1 MGETISNK
9 IVLEGEAEYKRALA
23 DINSR
28 LRENKSA
35 MKAAAAEYDAAGDS
49 MEAMYRYGDS
59 LERTMASQNEALG
72 LMSEHLDR
80 VEACYGKNSRE
91 ANELRTKINN
101 MRVELAKTQTQM
113 RQFEGSMDAA
123 AQTGDDLKAGMDAG
137 SAGLEQVGEAAGRA
151 NEDVQEL
158 SQSIADTMGKK
169 IIDFVIAGK
178 AFDTLKD
185 GLSQAVTWAIGEG
198 VDGLRERGYMQS
210 GTGDVQ
216 LTQSRLD
223 VKDQVDRL
231 WSGRMDGM
239 ATAAAVETVD
249 TVMDNLSQV
258 MPGAVA
264 EVTNAAI
271 FQQERFGASII
282 EQMNRADAMVKTFG
296 IDWMNAFDLMTLGF
310 QNSHDGGEMMLR
322 MFDENA
328 QVFRQ
333 MGYDADD
340 MFSTILSA
348 VNNEEL
354 GKDSNLNKGMME
366 LISTVTDGSKESLAT
381 LKALG
386 IEAKDIGVKAQ
397 QGGETAA
404 AAYQLVLERLLSVED
419 VTKRNELGA
428 ALFGEKVWTATGG
441 DIASALLAGFGQTIE
456 ADGVTQAAMDALLDN
471 IDDSLAQLKERGNQ
485 AAGQAM
491 EPLIDGLNG
500 GLKEVNRIIDEETDG
515 TVTGILGRFQ
525 EISDEA
531 DRQENEAIN
540 QWFGQWLDG
549 LVQGTKE
556 KLQGT
561 TQGAAEA
568 MSAATADLI
577 AELDAIDERITA
589 AWRSGDD
596 AEAMNL
602 EGRKQ
607 ELIEQINSMATDV
620 SEEFSGMGTDAASAL
635 EDTSG
640 DMRTAGETLTGEAVG
655 AMTDAQGDMRTEGE
669 TLGGEGV
676 TGLEDGLSG
685 MRDAS
690 MSAVDGAVAE
700 LYGGVSRAYAAGQ
713 ATGKAYARGYKS
725 ALGIASPSRVMR
737 EAAQDTVSPLFDEFE
752 QDRMRLY
759 EAAAGLAQAVSDGY
773 GDSAALRAEAPQSGA
788 QAAGGADV
796 ETMAQAMQKAMSGMA
811 FELDGSRFAVLIE
824 PGVSRATQQRAMA
837 TVRGQGAAARSW

>member
-91 ANELRTKINN
+91 ANELRTRINN

-151 NEDVQEL
+151 SEDVQEL

-185 GLSQAVTWAIGEG
+185 GLKQAVTWAIGEG

-216 LTQSRLD
+216 LTDARMA
-223 VKDQVDRL
+223 VKDQVDLR
-231 WSGRMDGM
+231 WSGRLDGM

-258 MPGAVA
+258 MPDAVA
-264 EVTNAAI
+264 EVTSAAI
-271 FQQERFGASII
+271 FQQERFGASIA
-282 EQMNRADAMVKTFG
+282 EQMQRADAMVKTFG
-296 IDWMNAFDLMTLGF
+296 VDWMDAFDLMTLGF
-310 QNSHDGGEMMLR
+310 QNSHDGGEMMLK

-340 MFSTILSA
+340 MFATILGA
-348 VNNEEL
+348 VNNTEL

-404 AAYQLVLERLLSVED
+404 AAYQLVLERLLSVTD
-419 VTKRNELGA
+419 VAKRNELGS

-471 IDDSLAQLKERGNQ
+471 IGDSWAGLKERASQQVGAATEGLVSDANAFLKDVNDQTDKMGGDVLKGASQ
-485 AAGQAM
+485 AAAN
-491 EPLIDGLNG
+491 LIDR
-500 GLKEVNRIIDEETDG
+500 KIEENKAST
-515 TVTGILGRFQ
+515 Q
-525 EISDEA
+525 S
-531 DRQENEAIN
+531 
-540 QWFGQWLDG
+540 
-549 LVQGTKE
+549 
-556 KLQGT
+556 LQD
-561 TQGAAEA
+561 A
-568 MSAATADLI
+568 MAAATADLYAQLEALDDQI
-577 AELDAIDERITA
+577 NAAWMNGDNAEALTLEGQKQQLIDEIA
-589 AWRSGDD
+589 AVKQEVMDGFGEVGS
-596 AEAMNL
+596 EAATSL
-602 EGRKQ
+602 EGKA
-607 ELIEQINSMATDV
+607 E
-620 SEEFSGMGTDAASAL
+620 
-635 EDTSG
+635 
-640 DMRTAGETLTGEAVG
+640 DMRTSAETLTGEAVG
-655 AMTDAQGDMRTEGE
+655 AVTDAQSDMQSAGD
-669 TLGGEGV
+669 TLGQSGV
-676 TGLEDGLSG
+676 TGLEESLEG
-685 MRDAS
+685 MREAS
-690 MSAVDGAVAE
+690 GNAVDGAVAE

-752 QDRMRLY
+752 QDRARLY
-759 EAAAGLAQAVSDGY
+759 EAAAGLAQAVSEGY
-773 GDSAALRAEAPQSGA
+773 GDSPALHAEAHQGGA
-788 QAAGGADV
+788 QAAGGVSV

-824 PGVSRATQQRAMA
+824 PGVSRATAQRAAA
-837 TVRGQGAAARSW
+837 TIKGQGAAARSW

>member
-9 IVLEGEAEYKRALA
+9 IVLEGEAEYKKALA

-59 LERTMASQNEALG
+59 LERTMQTQNEALG

-137 SAGLEQVGEAAGRA
+137 SLGLEQVGEAAGRA
-151 NEDVQEL
+151 NEDVQDL
-158 SQSIADTMGKK
+158 SQSIADTMGRK

-210 GTGDVQ
+210 GTGDAQ

-258 MPGAVA
+258 MPGTVA

-271 FQQERFGASII
+271 FQQERFGASVG

-354 GKDSNLNKGMME
+354 GKDSNLNKGMMA
-366 LISTVTDGSKESLAT
+366 LISTVTDGSKESLKT
-381 LKALG
+381 LKTLG

-404 AAYQLVLERLLSVED
+404 AAYQLVLDRLMSVED

-441 DIASALLAGFGQTIE
+441 DIANALLAGFGQTIE
-456 ADGVTQAAMDALLDN
+456 ADGVTQAAMNALLDN
-471 IDDSLAQLKERGNQ
+471 IGDSWAGLKERASQQVGAATEGLVSDANAFLKDVNDQTDKMGGDVLKGASQ
-485 AAGQAM
+485 AAANLLDRKIEENKASMQSLQDAM
-491 EPLIDGLNG
+491 
-500 GLKEVNRIIDEETDG
+500 
-515 TVTGILGRFQ
+515 
-525 EISDEA
+525 A
-531 DRQENEAIN
+531 
-540 QWFGQWLDG
+540 
-549 LVQGTKE
+549 
-556 KLQGT
+556 
-561 TQGAAEA
+561 
-568 MSAATADLI
+568 AATADLY
-577 AELDAIDERITA
+577 AQLEALDDQINAAWMNGDNVEALTLEGQKQQLIDEIA
-589 AWRSGDD
+589 AVKQEVMDGFGEVGT
-596 AEAMNL
+596 EAATSL
-602 EGRKQ
+602 EGK
-607 ELIEQINSMATDV
+607 
-620 SEEFSGMGTDAASAL
+620 EE
-635 EDTSG
+635 
-640 DMRTAGETLTGEAVG
+640 DMRTSAETLTGAAVG
-655 AMTDAQGDMRTEGE
+655 AVTDAQGDMQSAGD
-669 TLGGEGV
+669 TLGQSGV
-676 TGLEDGLSG
+676 TGLEESLGG
-685 MRDAS
+685 MREAS
-690 MSAVDGAVAE
+690 GNAVDGAVAE

-752 QDRMRLY
+752 QDRARLY
-759 EAAAGLAQAVSDGY
+759 EAAAGLAQAVSEGY
-773 GDSAALRAEAPQSGA
+773 GDSSALRAEAPQGGA
-788 QAAGGADV
+788 QAAGGASV

-811 FELDGSRFAVLIE
+811 FELDGNRFAVLIE
-824 PGVSRATQQRAMA
+824 PGVSRATAQRAVA
-837 TVRGQGAAARSW
+837 TIKGQGAAARSW

>member
-9 IVLEGEAEYKRALA
+9 IVLEGEAEYKKALG

-59 LERTMASQNEALG
+59 LERTMQTQNEALG

-101 MRVELAKTQTQM
+101 MRVELSKTQTQM

-185 GLSQAVTWAIGEG
+185 GLKQAVTWAIGEG

-216 LTQSRLD
+216 LTDARMA
-223 VKDQVDRL
+223 VKDQVDLR
-231 WSGRMDGM
+231 WSGRLDGM

-258 MPGAVA
+258 MPGTVA
-264 EVTNAAI
+264 EVTSAAI
-271 FQQERFGASII
+271 FQQERFGASIA
-282 EQMNRADAMVKTFG
+282 EQMQRADAMVKTFG
-296 IDWMNAFDLMTLGF
+296 IDWMDAFDLMTLGF

-340 MFSTILSA
+340 MFATILGA
-348 VNNEEL
+348 VNNAEL

-366 LISTVTDGSKESLAT
+366 LISTVTDGSKESVKT

-404 AAYQLVLERLLSVED
+404 AAYQLVLERLMSVED
-419 VTKRNELGA
+419 VAKRNELGA

-456 ADGVTQAAMDALLDN
+456 TEGVTQAAMDALLDN
-471 IDDSLAQLKERGNQ
+471 IGDSWAGLKERASQQVGAATEGLVSDANEFLKDVNDQTDKMGGDVLKGASQ
-485 AAGQAM
+485 AAAN
-491 EPLIDGLNG
+491 LIDR
-500 GLKEVNRIIDEETDG
+500 KIEENKASM
-515 TVTGILGRFQ
+515 Q
-525 EISDEA
+525 S
-531 DRQENEAIN
+531 
-540 QWFGQWLDG
+540 
-549 LVQGTKE
+549 
-556 KLQGT
+556 LQD
-561 TQGAAEA
+561 A
-568 MSAATADLI
+568 MAAATADLYAQLEALDDQI
-577 AELDAIDERITA
+577 NAAWMNGDNAEALTLEGQKQQLIDEIA
-589 AWRSGDD
+589 AV
-596 AEAMNL
+596 
-602 EGRKQ
+602 KQ
-607 ELIEQINSMATDV
+607 EVMDGFGEVGTEAAT
-620 SEEFSGMGTDAASAL
+620 SLGGKAE
-635 EDTSG
+635 
-640 DMRTAGETLTGEAVG
+640 DMRTSAETLAGEAVG
-655 AMTDAQGDMRTEGE
+655 AVTDAQGDMQTAGE

-713 ATGKAYARGYKS
+713 ATGKAYAQGYKS

-752 QDRMRLY
+752 QDRARLY

>member
-9 IVLEGEAEYKRALA
+9 IVLEGEAEYKKALG

-59 LERTMASQNEALG
+59 LERTMQTQNEALG

-101 MRVELAKTQTQM
+101 MRVELSKTQTQM

-185 GLSQAVTWAIGEG
+185 GLKQAVTWAIGEG

-216 LTQSRLD
+216 LTDARMA
-223 VKDQVDRL
+223 VKDQVDLR
-231 WSGRMDGM
+231 WSGRLDGM
-239 ATAAAVETVD
+239 STAAAVETVD

-258 MPGAVA
+258 MPGTVA
-264 EVTNAAI
+264 EVTSAAI
-271 FQQERFGASII
+271 FQQERFGASIA
-282 EQMNRADAMVKTFG
+282 EQMQRADAMVKTFG
-296 IDWMNAFDLMTLGF
+296 IDWMDAFDLMTLGF

-340 MFSTILSA
+340 MFATILGA
-348 VNNEEL
+348 VNNAEL

-366 LISTVTDGSKESLAT
+366 LISTVTDGSKESVKT

-404 AAYQLVLERLLSVED
+404 AAYQLVLERLMSVED
-419 VTKRNELGA
+419 VAKRNELGA

-456 ADGVTQAAMDALLDN
+456 TEGVTQAAMDALLDN
-471 IDDSLAQLKERGNQ
+471 IGDSWAGVKERASQQVGAATEGLVSDANAFLKDVNDQTDKMGGDVLKGASQ
-485 AAGQAM
+485 AAAN
-491 EPLIDGLNG
+491 LIDR
-500 GLKEVNRIIDEETDG
+500 KIEENKASM
-515 TVTGILGRFQ
+515 Q
-525 EISDEA
+525 S
-531 DRQENEAIN
+531 
-540 QWFGQWLDG
+540 
-549 LVQGTKE
+549 
-556 KLQGT
+556 LQD
-561 TQGAAEA
+561 A
-568 MSAATADLI
+568 MAAATADLYAQLEALDDQI
-577 AELDAIDERITA
+577 NAAWMNGDNAEALTLEGQKQQLIDEIA
-589 AWRSGDD
+589 AV
-596 AEAMNL
+596 
-602 EGRKQ
+602 KQ
-607 ELIEQINSMATDV
+607 EVMDGFGDVGTEAAT
-620 SEEFSGMGTDAASAL
+620 SLGGKAE
-635 EDTSG
+635 

-655 AMTDAQGDMRTEGE
+655 AVTDAQTDMQTASE
-669 TLGGEGV
+669 TLGSSAV
-676 TGLEDGLSG
+676 TGLTEELAG
-685 MRDAS
+685 MTGASTDA
-690 MSAVDGAVAE
+690 VNGAVAE
-700 LYGGVSRAYAAGQ
+700 LFGGVSRAYAAGQ

-752 QDRMRLY
+752 QDRARLY
-759 EAAAGLAQAVSDGY
+759 EAAAGLAQAVSEGY

-788 QAAGGADV
+788 QAAGGASV

-811 FELDGSRFAVLIE
+811 FELDGNRFAVLIE
-824 PGVSRATQQRAMA
+824 PGVSRATAQRAVA
-837 TVRGQGAAARSW
+837 TIKGQGAAARSW

>member
-9 IVLEGEAEYKRALA
+9 IVLEGEAEYKKALG

-59 LERTMASQNEALG
+59 LERTMQTQNEALG

-101 MRVELAKTQTQM
+101 MRVELSKTQTQM

-185 GLSQAVTWAIGEG
+185 GLKQAVTWAIGEG

-216 LTQSRLD
+216 LTDARMA
-223 VKDQVDRL
+223 VKDQVDLR
-231 WSGRMDGM
+231 WSGRLDGM

-258 MPGAVA
+258 MPGTVA
-264 EVTNAAI
+264 EVTSAAI
-271 FQQERFGASII
+271 FQQERFGASIA
-282 EQMNRADAMVKTFG
+282 EQMQRADAMVKTFG
-296 IDWMNAFDLMTLGF
+296 IDWMDAFDLMTLGF

-340 MFSTILSA
+340 MFATILGA
-348 VNNEEL
+348 VNNAEL

-366 LISTVTDGSKESLAT
+366 LISTVTDGSKESVKT

-404 AAYQLVLERLLSVED
+404 AAYQLVLERLMSVED
-419 VTKRNELGA
+419 VAKRNELGA

-441 DIASALLAGFGQTIE
+441 DIANALLAGFGQTIE
-456 ADGVTQAAMDALLDN
+456 ADGVTQAAMNALLDN
-471 IDDSLAQLKERGNQ
+471 IGDSWAVLKERASQQVGAATEGLVSDANAFLKDVNAQTDKMGGDVLKGASQ
-485 AAGQAM
+485 AAADLIGRKIEESKEAHQNLQA
-491 EPLIDGLNG
+491 E
-500 GLKEVNRIIDEETDG
+500 
-515 TVTGILGRFQ
+515 
-525 EISDEA
+525 
-531 DRQENEAIN
+531 
-540 QWFGQWLDG
+540 LDAG
-549 LVQGTKE
+549 
-556 KLQGT
+556 
-561 TQGAAEA
+561 
-568 MSAATADLI
+568 MADLI

-602 EGRKQ
+602 EFRKQ
-607 ELIEQINSMATDV
+607 ELIEQINSMATEV
-620 SEEFSGMGTDAASAL
+620 SEEFSGMGTDAA
-635 EDTSG
+635 TSLSDKSG
-640 DMRTAGETLTGEAVG
+640 EMRTAGETLTGEAVG
-655 AMTDAQGDMRTEGE
+655 AVTDAQGDMQTAGE

-676 TGLEDGLSG
+676 TGLEDGLSD

-713 ATGKAYARGYKS
+713 ATGKAYAQGYKS

-773 GDSAALRAEAPQSGA
+773 GDSAALRAEAPQGGA

-811 FELDGSRFAVLIE
+811 FELDGNRFAVLIE

>member
-9 IVLEGEAEYKRALA
+9 IVLEGEAEYKKALG

-59 LERTMASQNEALG
+59 LERTMQTQNEALG

-101 MRVELAKTQTQM
+101 MRVELSKTQTQM

-185 GLSQAVTWAIGEG
+185 GLKQAVTWAIGEG

-216 LTQSRLD
+216 LTDARMA
-223 VKDQVDRL
+223 VKDQVDLR
-231 WSGRMDGM
+231 WSGRLDGM
-239 ATAAAVETVD
+239 ATAAAVGTVD
-249 TVMDNLSQV
+249 TVTSNLSQV
-258 MPGAVA
+258 MPGTVA
-264 EVTNAAI
+264 EVTSAAI
-271 FQQERFGASII
+271 FQQERFGASIA
-282 EQMNRADAMVKTFG
+282 EQMQRADAMVKTFG
-296 IDWMNAFDLMTLGF
+296 IDWMDAFDLMTLGF

-340 MFSTILSA
+340 MFATILGA
-348 VNNEEL
+348 VNNAEL

-366 LISTVTDGSKESLAT
+366 LISTVTDGSKESVKT

-404 AAYQLVLERLLSVED
+404 AAYQLVLERLMSVED
-419 VTKRNELGA
+419 VAKRNELGA

-456 ADGVTQAAMDALLDN
+456 TEGVTQAAMDALLDN
-471 IDDSLAQLKERGNQ
+471 IGDNWAGLKERASQQVGAATEGLVSDANEFLKDVNDQTDKMGGDVLKGASQ
-485 AAGQAM
+485 AAAN
-491 EPLIDGLNG
+491 LIDR
-500 GLKEVNRIIDEETDG
+500 KIEENKASM
-515 TVTGILGRFQ
+515 Q
-525 EISDEA
+525 S
-531 DRQENEAIN
+531 
-540 QWFGQWLDG
+540 
-549 LVQGTKE
+549 
-556 KLQGT
+556 LQD
-561 TQGAAEA
+561 A
-568 MSAATADLI
+568 MAAATADLYAQLEALDDQI
-577 AELDAIDERITA
+577 NAAWMNGDNAEALTLEGQKQQLIDEIA
-589 AWRSGDD
+589 AV
-596 AEAMNL
+596 
-602 EGRKQ
+602 KQ
-607 ELIEQINSMATDV
+607 EVMDGFGDVGTEAAT
-620 SEEFSGMGTDAASAL
+620 SLGGKAE
-635 EDTSG
+635 

-655 AMTDAQGDMRTEGE
+655 AVTDAQTDMQTASE
-669 TLGGEGV
+669 TLGSSAV
-676 TGLEDGLSG
+676 TGLTEELAG
-685 MRDAS
+685 MTGASTDA
-690 MSAVDGAVAE
+690 VNGAVAE
-700 LYGGVSRAYAAGQ
+700 LFGGVSRAYAAGQ

-752 QDRMRLY
+752 QDRARLY
-759 EAAAGLAQAVSDGY
+759 EAAAGLAQAVSEGY
-773 GDSAALRAEAPQSGA
+773 GDSAALRAEAPQGGA
-788 QAAGGADV
+788 QAAGGASV

>member
-1 MGETISNK
+1 MSDKNTMKNN
-9 IVLEGEAEYKRALA
+9 IVLEGEAEYKKALG

-28 LRENKSA
+28 LRESKSA

-49 MEAMYRYGDS
+49 MQAMYRYGDS
-59 LERTMASQNEALG
+59 LERTMESQNAALG
-72 LMSEHLDR
+72 LMSEHLEK

-101 MRVELAKTQTQM
+101 MRTELAKTQMQM
-113 RQFEGSMDAA
+113 RQFESSMDAA
-123 AQTGDDLKAGMDAG
+123 AETGDDLKAGMDAG

-158 SQSIADTMGKK
+158 SQSIADMMGKK

-198 VDGLRERGYMQS
+198 MDDLRERGRMQS
-210 GTGDVQ
+210 GTGNTP
-216 LTQSRLD
+216 LTDARMGI
-223 VKDQVDRL
+223 KDQIDRR
-231 WSGRMDGM
+231 WSGRLNGE
-239 ATAAAVETVD
+239 ATGDAVETVD
-249 TVMDNLSQV
+249 SVMDNLSLV
-258 MPGAVA
+258 MPRTVA

-271 FQQERFGASII
+271 FQQERFGASIS

-296 IDWMNAFDLMTLGF
+296 IDWMDAFDLMTLGF

-328 QVFRQ
+328 QVFRR

-340 MFSTILSA
+340 MFATILGA

-354 GKDSNLNKGMME
+354 GEDSNLNEGMME

-419 VTKRNELGA
+419 VAKRNELGS
-428 ALFGEKVWTATGG
+428 ALFGEDVWTATGG

-471 IDDSLAQLKERGNQ
+471 IGDNWAGLKARMAQQVGAATEVLASDANVFLKDVNAQTDKMGGDVLKGASQ
-485 AAGQAM
+485 AAANLVDRKIEENKASMQSLQDAM
-491 EPLIDGLNG
+491 
-500 GLKEVNRIIDEETDG
+500 
-515 TVTGILGRFQ
+515 
-525 EISDEA
+525 A
-531 DRQENEAIN
+531 
-540 QWFGQWLDG
+540 
-549 LVQGTKE
+549 
-556 KLQGT
+556 
-561 TQGAAEA
+561 
-568 MSAATADLI
+568 AATADLYAQLEALDDRI
-577 AELDAIDERITA
+577 NAAWMNGDNAEALTLEGQKQQLIDEIARVKQEVMDGFGEVGSEA
-589 AWRSGDD
+589 ATS
-596 AEAMNL
+596 L
-602 EGRKQ
+602 EGKA
-607 ELIEQINSMATDV
+607 E
-620 SEEFSGMGTDAASAL
+620 
-635 EDTSG
+635 
-640 DMRTAGETLTGEAVG
+640 DMRTSAETLTGEAVG
-655 AMTDAQGDMRTEGE
+655 AVTDAQGDMQSAGD
-669 TLGGEGV
+669 TLGQSGV
-676 TGLEDGLSG
+676 TGLEESLGG
-685 MRDAS
+685 MREAS
-690 MSAVDGAVAE
+690 GNAVDGAVAE
-700 LYGGVSRAYAAGQ
+700 LFGGVSRAYAAGQ

-752 QDRMRLY
+752 RDRARLY
-759 EAAAGLAQAVSDGY
+759 QAAAGLAQAVSEGY
-773 GDSAALRAEAPQSGA
+773 GDSAALRAEAPQGGA
-788 QAAGGADV
+788 QAAGGASV

-811 FELDGSRFAVLIE
+811 FELDGNRFAVLIE
-824 PGVSRATQQRAMA
+824 PGVSRATAQRAVA
-837 TVRGQGAAARSW
+837 TIKGQGAAARSW

>member
-113 RQFEGSMDAA
+113 RQFEDSMDAA
-123 AQTGDDLKAGMDAG
+123 SDAGDDLKAGMDAG

-151 NEDVQEL
+151 SEDVQDL

-185 GLSQAVTWAIGEG
+185 GLKQAVTWAIGEG

-258 MPGAVA
+258 MPGTVA

-271 FQQERFGASII
+271 FQQERFGASVG
-282 EQMNRADAMVKTFG
+282 EQMSRADAMVKTFG
-296 IDWMNAFDLMTLGF
+296 IDWMDAFDLMTLGF

-354 GKDSNLNKGMME
+354 GKDSNLNKGMMA
-366 LISTVTDGSKESLAT
+366 LIATVTDGSKESLKT
-381 LKALG
+381 LKTLG

-419 VTKRNELGA
+419 VTKRNELGS

-441 DIASALLAGFGQTIE
+441 DIANALLAGFGQTIE
-456 ADGVTQAAMDALLDN
+456 ADGVTQAAMNALLDN
-471 IDDSLAQLKERGNQ
+471 IGDSWAGLKERASQQVGAATEGLVSDANVFLKDVNAQTDKMGGDVLKGASQ
-485 AAGQAM
+485 AAAN
-491 EPLIDGLNG
+491 LIDR
-500 GLKEVNRIIDEETDG
+500 KIEENKASM
-515 TVTGILGRFQ
+515 Q
-525 EISDEA
+525 S
-531 DRQENEAIN
+531 
-540 QWFGQWLDG
+540 
-549 LVQGTKE
+549 
-556 KLQGT
+556 LQD
-561 TQGAAEA
+561 A
-568 MSAATADLI
+568 MAAATADLYAQLEALDDQI
-577 AELDAIDERITA
+577 NAAWMNGDNAEALTLEGQKQQLIDEIA
-589 AWRSGDD
+589 AV
-596 AEAMNL
+596 
-602 EGRKQ
+602 KQ
-607 ELIEQINSMATDV
+607 EVMDGFGDVGTEAAT
-620 SEEFSGMGTDAASAL
+620 SLGGKAE
-635 EDTSG
+635 

-655 AMTDAQGDMRTEGE
+655 AVTDAQTDMQTASE
-669 TLGGEGV
+669 TLGSSAV
-676 TGLEDGLSG
+676 TGLTEELAG
-685 MRDAS
+685 MTGASTDA
-690 MSAVDGAVAE
+690 VNGAVAE
-700 LYGGVSRAYAAGQ
+700 LFGGVSRAYAAGQ

-752 QDRMRLY
+752 QDRARLY
-759 EAAAGLAQAVSDGY
+759 EAAAGLAQAVSEGY
-773 GDSAALRAEAPQSGA
+773 GDSAALRAEAPQGGA
-788 QAAGGADV
+788 QAAGGASV

-811 FELDGSRFAVLIE
+811 FELDGNRFAVLIE
-824 PGVSRATQQRAMA
+824 PGVSRATAQRAVA
-837 TVRGQGAAARSW
+837 TIKGQGAAARSW

>member
-9 IVLEGEAEYKRALA
+9 IVLEGEAEYKKALG

-59 LERTMASQNEALG
+59 LERTMQTQNEALG

-101 MRVELAKTQTQM
+101 MRVELSKTQTQM

-185 GLSQAVTWAIGEG
+185 GLKQAVTWAIGEG

-216 LTQSRLD
+216 LTDARMA
-223 VKDQVDRL
+223 VKDQVDLR
-231 WSGRMDGM
+231 WSGRLDGM

-258 MPGAVA
+258 MSGTVA
-264 EVTNAAI
+264 EVTSAAI
-271 FQQERFGASII
+271 FQQERFGASIA
-282 EQMNRADAMVKTFG
+282 EQMQRADAMVKTFG
-296 IDWMNAFDLMTLGF
+296 IDWMDAFDLMTLGF

-404 AAYQLVLERLLSVED
+404 AAYQLVLERLMSVED

-441 DIASALLAGFGQTIE
+441 DIANALLAGFGQTIE
-456 ADGVTQAAMDALLDN
+456 ADGVTQAAMNALLDN
-471 IDDSLAQLKERGNQ
+471 IGDNWAGLKERASQQVGAATEGLVSDANEFLKDVNDQTDKMGGDVLKGASQ
-485 AAGQAM
+485 AAANLLDRKIEENKASMQSLQDAM
-491 EPLIDGLNG
+491 
-500 GLKEVNRIIDEETDG
+500 
-515 TVTGILGRFQ
+515 
-525 EISDEA
+525 A
-531 DRQENEAIN
+531 
-540 QWFGQWLDG
+540 
-549 LVQGTKE
+549 
-556 KLQGT
+556 
-561 TQGAAEA
+561 
-568 MSAATADLI
+568 AATADLYAQLEALDDQI
-577 AELDAIDERITA
+577 NAAWMNGDNAEALTLEGQKQQLIDEIA
-589 AWRSGDD
+589 AV
-596 AEAMNL
+596 
-602 EGRKQ
+602 KQ
-607 ELIEQINSMATDV
+607 EVMDGFGDVGTEAAT
-620 SEEFSGMGTDAASAL
+620 SLGGKAE
-635 EDTSG
+635 
-640 DMRTAGETLTGEAVG
+640 DMRTSAETLTGEAVG
-655 AMTDAQGDMRTEGE
+655 AVTDAQSDMQSAGD
-669 TLGGEGV
+669 TLGQSGV
-676 TGLEDGLSG
+676 TGLEESLVG
-685 MRDAS
+685 MREAS
-690 MSAVDGAVAE
+690 GNAVDGAVAE
-700 LYGGVSRAYAAGQ
+700 LFGGVSRAYAAGQ

-752 QDRMRLY
+752 QDRARLY
-759 EAAAGLAQAVSDGY
+759 EAAAGLAQAVSEGY
-773 GDSAALRAEAPQSGA
+773 GDSAALRAEAPQGGA
-788 QAAGGADV
+788 QAAGGASV

-811 FELDGSRFAVLIE
+811 FELDGNRFAVLIE
-824 PGVSRATQQRAMA
+824 PGVSRATAQRAVA
-837 TVRGQGAAARSW
+837 TIKGQGAAARSW

>member
-9 IVLEGEAEYKRALA
+9 IVLEGEAEYKKALG

-137 SAGLEQVGEAAGRA
+137 SLGLEQVGEAAERA
-151 NEDVQEL
+151 SEDVQDL
-158 SQSIADTMGKK
+158 SQSIADTMGRK

-210 GTGDVQ
+210 GTGDAQ

-258 MPGAVA
+258 MPGTVA

-271 FQQERFGASII
+271 FQQERFGASVG

-354 GKDSNLNKGMME
+354 GKDSNLNKGMMA
-366 LISTVTDGSKESLAT
+366 LISTVTDGSKESLKT
-381 LKALG
+381 LKTLG

-404 AAYQLVLERLLSVED
+404 AAYQLVLERLMSVED
-419 VTKRNELGA
+419 VAKRNELGA

-456 ADGVTQAAMDALLDN
+456 TEGVTQAAMDALLDN
-471 IDDSLAQLKERGNQ
+471 IGDNWAGLKERASQQVGAATEGIVQEANDFVKDVNDQTDKLGGDVLKGASQ
-485 AAGQAM
+485 AAAN
-491 EPLIDGLNG
+491 LIDR
-500 GLKEVNRIIDEETDG
+500 KIEENKASM
-515 TVTGILGRFQ
+515 Q
-525 EISDEA
+525 S
-531 DRQENEAIN
+531 
-540 QWFGQWLDG
+540 
-549 LVQGTKE
+549 
-556 KLQGT
+556 LQD
-561 TQGAAEA
+561 A
-568 MSAATADLI
+568 MAAATADLYAQLEALDDQI
-577 AELDAIDERITA
+577 NAAWMNGDNAEALTLEGQKQQLIDEIA
-589 AWRSGDD
+589 AV
-596 AEAMNL
+596 
-602 EGRKQ
+602 KQ
-607 ELIEQINSMATDV
+607 EVMDGFGDVGTEAAT
-620 SEEFSGMGTDAASAL
+620 SLGGKAE
-635 EDTSG
+635 

-655 AMTDAQGDMRTEGE
+655 AVTDAQTDMQTASE
-669 TLGGEGV
+669 TLGSSAV
-676 TGLEDGLSG
+676 TGLTEELAG
-685 MRDAS
+685 MTGAS
-690 MSAVDGAVAE
+690 ADAVDGAVAE
-700 LYGGVSRAYAAGQ
+700 LYRGASRAYAAGQ

-752 QDRMRLY
+752 QDRARLY

-773 GDSAALRAEAPQSGA
+773 GDSAALRAEAPQSGT

-811 FELDGSRFAVLIE
+811 FELDGNRFAVLIE
-824 PGVSRATQQRAMA
+824 PGVSRATAQRAVA
-837 TVRGQGAAARSW
+837 TIKGQGAAARSW

>member
-9 IVLEGEAEYKRALA
+9 IVLEGEAEYKKALG

-59 LERTMASQNEALG
+59 LERTMQTQNEALG

-101 MRVELAKTQTQM
+101 MRVELSKTQTQM

-185 GLSQAVTWAIGEG
+185 GLKQAVTWAIGEG

-216 LTQSRLD
+216 LTDARMA
-223 VKDQVDRL
+223 VKDQVDLR
-231 WSGRMDGM
+231 WSGRLDGM
-239 ATAAAVETVD
+239 STAAAVETVD

-258 MPGAVA
+258 MPGTVA
-264 EVTNAAI
+264 EVTSAAI
-271 FQQERFGASII
+271 FQQERFGASIA
-282 EQMNRADAMVKTFG
+282 EQMQRADAMVKTFG
-296 IDWMNAFDLMTLGF
+296 IDWMDAFDLMTLGF

-340 MFSTILSA
+340 MFATILGA
-348 VNNEEL
+348 VNNAEL

-366 LISTVTDGSKESLAT
+366 LISTVTDGSKESVKT

-404 AAYQLVLERLLSVED
+404 AAYQLVLERLMSVED
-419 VTKRNELGA
+419 VAKRNELGA
-428 ALFGEKVWTATGG
+428 ALFGEKVWTSTGG

-456 ADGVTQAAMDALLDN
+456 TEGVTQAAMDALLDN
-471 IDDSLAQLKERGNQ
+471 IGDNWAGLKERASQQVGAATEGLVSDANEFLKDVNDQTDKMGGDVLKGASQ
-485 AAGQAM
+485 AAAN
-491 EPLIDGLNG
+491 LIDR
-500 GLKEVNRIIDEETDG
+500 KIEENKASM
-515 TVTGILGRFQ
+515 Q
-525 EISDEA
+525 S
-531 DRQENEAIN
+531 
-540 QWFGQWLDG
+540 
-549 LVQGTKE
+549 
-556 KLQGT
+556 LQD
-561 TQGAAEA
+561 A
-568 MSAATADLI
+568 MAAATADLYAQLEALDDQI
-577 AELDAIDERITA
+577 NAAWMNGDNAEALTLEGQKQQLIDEIA
-589 AWRSGDD
+589 AV
-596 AEAMNL
+596 
-602 EGRKQ
+602 KQ
-607 ELIEQINSMATDV
+607 EVMDGFGDVGTEAAT
-620 SEEFSGMGTDAASAL
+620 SLGGKAE
-635 EDTSG
+635 

-655 AMTDAQGDMRTEGE
+655 AVTDAQTDMQTASE
-669 TLGGEGV
+669 TLGSSAV
-676 TGLEDGLSG
+676 TGLTEELAG
-685 MRDAS
+685 MTGASTDA
-690 MSAVDGAVAE
+690 VNGAVAE
-700 LYGGVSRAYAAGQ
+700 LFGGVSRAYAAGQ

-752 QDRMRLY
+752 QDRARLY
-759 EAAAGLAQAVSDGY
+759 EAAAGLAQAVSEGY
-773 GDSAALRAEAPQSGA
+773 GDSAALRAEAPQGGA
-788 QAAGGADV
+788 QAAGGASV

-811 FELDGSRFAVLIE
+811 FELDGNRFAVLIE
-824 PGVSRATQQRAMA
+824 PGVSRATAQRAVA
-837 TVRGQGAAARSW
+837 TIKGQGAAARSW